1 MTVQGQTAVTF
12 VNWRQRVGVWLGI
25 SINPA
30 SIALGAVLAA
40 RVSLSRLAVLIPLGT
55 ILLTALVLTAGVIG
69 RRYRLPLA
77 GLASRTFGDGAGAR
91 VLNLLM
97 ALGMLGWAG
106 FQVGLAGS
114 SLSGLLGW
122 PLWLGMVLTAVA
134 IYILGSMG
142 VNRWNALVWVTA
154 LASLGVAIIS
164 LLVSVGEVGQ
174 SPVMAFGLGD
184 TLWVIGAIIAYAS
197 LFSLRCADFTWDLA
211 SDRDVFI
218 DGIAFAVPLVL
229 SLGIGALLYQA
240 VGSPNIGDVLAET
253 RYAFLGL
260 VFLIISLLSP
270 AMSGL
275 HSGSLAMRQV
285 VPITRRQAMLVHC
298 GLALL
303 LGFAR
308 FDYLILSFLEWVGA
322 LLPSALVVILLHT
335 AVPLPKHLCR
345 TAWWIGAAAGVIAK
359 LLGSQAHLAIG
370 AAVAV
375 IVFGAA
381 TMLIKNARMSEEI
394 GRS

>member
-1 MTVQGQTAVTF
+1 MALRHHEVRWQ
-12 VNWRQRVGVWLGI
+12 QRVGIWLGI

-30 SIALGAVLAA
+30 SITLGAGLAA
-40 RVSLSRLAVLIPLGT
+40 RVSLEKLIILIPVGV

-69 RRYRLPLA
+69 RRHRLPLA
-77 GLASRTFGDGAGAR
+77 GLASRTFGDGSGAR

-97 ALGMLGWAG
+97 AMGMLGWGG

-114 SLSGLLGW
+114 SLAGLLGW
-122 PLWLGMVLTAVA
+122 PLWVGMVITAVS
-134 IYILGSMG
+134 IYTLGSMG

-164 LLVSVGEVGQ
+164 LLVSLGQ
-174 SPVMAFGLGD
+174 IEPGPALAFGVGD
-184 TLWVIGAIIAYAS
+184 ALWVIGGIIAYAS
-197 LFSLRCADFTWDLA
+197 LFALRCSDFTWDLA

-218 DGIAFAVPLVL
+218 DGLAFAIPLVI
-229 SLGIGALLYQA
+229 SLAIGALLFQA

-260 VFLIISLLSP
+260 VFLVISLLSP

-285 VPITRRQAMLVHC
+285 IPISRQKAMLLHC

-303 LGFAR
+303 LGLTR
-308 FDYLILSFLEWVGA
+308 FDYLILPFLEWVGA
-322 LLPSALVVILLHT
+322 LLPSALVVIILRT
-335 AVPLPKHLCR
+335 AVPLPPHLSR
-345 TAWWIGAAAGVIAK
+345 TAWWAGAAAGAIAK

-370 AAVAV
+370 AAVAA
-375 IVFGAA
+375 IVFFIAA
-381 TMLIKNARMSEEI
+381 NAVTVQPDEI
-394 GRS
+394 QGT

>member
-1 MTVQGQTAVTF
+1 MAVTTTYH
-12 VNWRQRVGVWLGI
+12 VRWQQRVGIWLGI

-30 SIALGAVLAA
+30 SITLGAGLAA
-40 RVSLSRLAVLIPLGT
+40 RVSLTKLAILIPLGT
-55 ILLTALVLTAGVIG
+55 VLLAALVLTAGVIG

-77 GLASRTFGDGAGAR
+77 GLASRTFGDGVGAR

-97 ALGMLGWAG
+97 ASGMLGWGG

-114 SLSGLLGW
+114 SLAALLGL
-122 PLWLGMVLTAVA
+122 PLWLGMAITAVS
-134 IYILGSMG
+134 IYTLGSMG

-174 SPVMAFGLGD
+174 SQVTAFGWGD
-184 TLWVIGAIIAYAS
+184 AFWVIGGIIAYAS
-197 LFSLRCADFTWDLA
+197 LFALRCADFTWDLA

-218 DGIAFAVPLVL
+218 DGLAFAVPLVL
-229 SLGIGALLYQA
+229 SLGIGAFLFQA

-260 VFLIISLLSP
+260 VFLVISLLSP

-285 VPITRRQAMLVHC
+285 VPISRRQAMLLHC

-303 LGFAR
+303 LGITR
-308 FDYLILSFLEWVGA
+308 FDYRILPFLDWVGA
-322 LLPSALVVILLHT
+322 LLPSALVVILLRT
-335 AVPLPKHLCR
+335 AVPLPTRHAR
-345 TAWWIGAAAGVIAK
+345 TAWWAGAAAGASAK

-370 AAVAV
+370 AAAAA
-375 IVFGAA
+375 IICGAA
-381 TMLIKNARMSEEI
+381 TTVIKSARVSEEI